1 MKSRVARLSE
11 DGFSLIEMLVSLVL
25 LSLVAGMLMSAL
37 SGAGGFS
44 ARAADTQSGS
54 DQVAAAQMILRARIE
69 RLRAIT
75 RLDSS
80 VPIVDAR
87 GGERDF
93 AFFSTPTANDA
104 PDIMP
109 RYRLILTA
117 TGDLNLYAANGLDD
131 RIDLNAKNLIGWQQ
145 KRLLQNVASLS
156 ISYFGADRIAGGR
169 RWQNLW
175 YDRPQPPELVRIRLG
190 FPPGDRRQ
198 WADLV
203 IRPRST
209 VNAACRIDAITGR
222 CADQG

>member
-1 MKSRVARLSE
+1 MKFRTPDMRE
-11 DGFSLIEMLVSLVL
+11 EGFTLVEMLVSLVL
-25 LSLVAGMLMSAL
+25 LGLVAGMLLAGLNSAGRFSTRL
-37 SGAGGFS
+37 AGI
-44 ARAADTQSGS
+44 QSSS

-69 RLRAIT
+69 RLRAVT

-80 VPIVDAR
+80 VPIVDVR
-87 GGERDF
+87 GGERDL
-93 AFFSTPTANDA
+93 AFFSTPNGNEG
-104 PDIMP
+104 PDILQ

-117 TGDLNLYAANGLDD
+117 TGDLNLYVANGLDD
-131 RIDLNAKNLIGWQQ
+131 RIDLNAKDLIGWRQ

-190 FPPGDRRQ
+190 FQPGDRRQ
-198 WADLV
+198 WSDLV

-209 VNAACRIDAITGR
+209 VNAACRIDALTGR
-222 CADQG
+222 CADEA